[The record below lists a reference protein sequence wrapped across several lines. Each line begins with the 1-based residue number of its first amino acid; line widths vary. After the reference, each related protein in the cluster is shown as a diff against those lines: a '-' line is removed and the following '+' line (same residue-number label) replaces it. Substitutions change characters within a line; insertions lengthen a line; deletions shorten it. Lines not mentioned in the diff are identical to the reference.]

1 MKILAAV
8 LLISI
13 LVVIHESG
21 HFLFARLF
29 GVGVKVFSIGFG
41 RRLFGFKHKGTDY
54 RVSLLPVGGYVLMEG
69 ADPFQDGGEG
79 LDDPDSETAFMNK
92 PVWQR
97 LIIVA
102 AGPAFNLI
110 LPVLVFTGLFM
121 AGEPDLMPVIGQVHH
136 HSEAGRVGLASGDLI
151 RTIDGQD
158 VDTWTEVDRRLQDA
172 DGTTTFEVERAGET
186 LTVTMTVPEGA
197 DLGDI
202 STRPAEHFGLGAY
215 LVAAAIG
222 FDDPASPIARAG
234 LEHGDWVTQVGDVE
248 VESYFELVD
257 ALGGVTEPTTITYE
271 RVQPEQ
277 GWVEAT
283 VELVPDPTWRPTERA
298 EDPWANPWGLVP
310 PDLIVLS
317 VQEGS
322 AAFRGDLHEG
332 DRILAVDGQAVHSFT
347 DILTLVGDSMEGDG
361 KEARARPVTLTLVR
375 DGRVLE
381 KVFEPEVI
389 KDKDRMAR
397 FIYRPIIGFSAYT
410 SLQVPPP
417 LTTKRY
423 PITQAVP
430 LGVERTVTIAVT
442 TVEVVGEMITSR
454 ASVKD
459 SVGGPIT
466 IFREAA
472 KAAEAGIYHWANLMA
487 ALSISLAVV
496 NFLPVPVLDG
506 GQFLFYA
513 VEGIRGRPLSL
524 AIRERAQQLGVL
536 FIIGLFLVVAVWDIQ
551 KWISAL

>member
-41 RRLFGFKHKGTDY
+41 RRQFGFKHKGTDY
-54 RVSLLPVGGYVLMEG
+54 RVSLLPIGGYVLMEG

-79 LDDPDSETAFMNK
+79 LDDPDSKTAFMNK

-110 LPVLVFTGLFM
+110 LPVLVFSGLFM
-121 AGEPDLMPVIGQVHH
+121 AGEPDLLPVIGQVHH
-136 HSEAGRVGLASGDLI
+136 HSEAGRAGLASGDLI
-151 RTIDGQD
+151 LTIDGES
-158 VDTWTEVDRRLQDA
+158 VDTWTEVDRRLQDS
-172 DGTTTFEVERAGET
+172 DETTTFEVERAGET
-186 LTVTMTVPEGA
+186 LTVTMNVPVDA
-197 DLGDI
+197 DLQDI
-202 STRPAEHFGLGAY
+202 STRPAEHFGLEAY
-215 LVAAAIG
+215 LVAAAVG
-222 FDDPASPIARAG
+222 FDDSSSPLARAG
-234 LEHGDWVTQVGDVE
+234 LQHGDWITQVGDVE
-248 VESYFELVD
+248 VDNYYELLA
-257 ALGGVTEPTTITYE
+257 ALDTVTEPTTVTYE
-271 RVQPEQ
+271 RVQPEE

-283 VELVPDPTWRPTERA
+283 LELTPDPTWSPTERG
-298 EDPWANPWGLVP
+298 EDPWANNWGLVP
-310 PDLIVLS
+310 PDLVVLS
-317 VQEGS
+317 VSEDS

-332 DRILAVDGQAVHSFT
+332 DRILAVDGKAVHSFT
-347 DILTLVGDSMEGDG
+347 DILTLVGDSMVGDG

-410 SLQVPPP
+410 TLQVPPP
-417 LTTKRY
+417 LTTKSY
-423 PITQAVP
+423 PIHQAVP